1 MAVREAGRGVE
12 IKSREVRLE
21 TPEQPLH
28 SPKLTQ
34 RRAHPAVVYST
45 PAGERERPRVRRGH
59 VENTRGGDLP
69 IPTVVSNHE
78 TAFQSLNR
86 SPLRS
91 GRGSVCHPFVIVTL
105 TTLWFAN
112 QLMKP
117 DFARWSMSKFRA
129 ITGAAELFSVVSP
142 KFLHG
147 SRRPGTPLAAFS
159 SVDIRPGIPP
169 SSALRVDAARRLATT
184 GTHLNDANRKG
195 T

>member
-59 VENTRGGDLP
+59 VEKTRGGDLP

-86 SPLRS
+86 APLGK
-91 GRGSVCHPFVIVTL
+91 GRGSVVIL
-105 TTLWFAN
+105 
-112 QLMKP
+112 
-117 DFARWSMSKFRA
+117 S
-129 ITGAAELFSVVSP
+129 
-142 KFLHG
+142 
-147 SRRPGTPLAAFS
+147 
-159 SVDIRPGIPP
+159 
-169 SSALRVDAARRLATT
+169 
-184 GTHLNDANRKG
+184 
-195 T
+195 